1 MISDNSFFG
10 CGLGRMEQGRPD
22 EISIATTAQEPQ
34 PSIAAI
40 PFFLNRQI
48 ELTFTI
54 GFHFRSDDFD
64 SIRKSSSGRE
74 KPRSRHELSQH
85 WFESRT

>member
-10 CGLGRMEQGRPD
+10 CGLGRMEKGRPD

-40 PFFLNRQI
+40 PFF
-48 ELTFTI
+48 
-54 GFHFRSDDFD
+54 
-64 SIRKSSSGRE
+64 
-74 KPRSRHELSQH
+74 
-85 WFESRT
+85 FESTDRAHVHDWIPFSQRRL